1 MIREILVIKGLLEL
15 LQAHQADQ
23 DLAGHRG
30 VESQEAPP
38 WNMALL
44 SDRLMNLTNVLLP
57 DAIAFLQPR
66 IVGILL
72 RNAAS

>member
-1 MIREILVIKGLLEL
+1 VGSRAHPETKARRETLVIKVLLEL
-15 LQAHQADQ
+15 LAHPQAHQADQ

-44 SDRLMNLTNVLLP
+44 SDRLMNLTNVLL
-57 DAIAFLQPR
+57 LLL
-66 IVGILL
+66 LL
-72 RNAAS
+72 R